1 MSYIDWAEWD
11 AQWPDAYA
19 PAYTYASARGWDSY
33 MIRQELKNSIAK
45 REEYRRE
52 HDRWCLGDPGCQTQ
66 KHLFEACMRLNNI
79 ITILTA
85 LRMCA

>member
-1 MSYIDWAEWD
+1 MSYIDWDEWD
-11 AQWPDAYA
+11 AQWPDVYA
-19 PAYTYASARGWDSY
+19 PAYTYANAKDWPRHTLID
-33 MIRQELKNSIAK
+33 ELKNSVRR
-45 REEYRRE
+45 REEYRRA
-52 HDRWCLGDPGCQTQ
+52 HDLQCIKQPDSDAQ